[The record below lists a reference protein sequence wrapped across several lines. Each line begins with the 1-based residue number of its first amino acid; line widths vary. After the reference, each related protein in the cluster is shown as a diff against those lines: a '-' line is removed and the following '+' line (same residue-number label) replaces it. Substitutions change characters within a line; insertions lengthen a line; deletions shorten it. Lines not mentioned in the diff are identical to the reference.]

1 MIVVK
6 VGGAQGIDMENVVRD
21 LVAYRDNMVLVH
33 GCSHELDMLQKN
45 LGIQPRMVTS
55 VSGYQ
60 SRYTDRQTLELFMMV
75 CSGKINKMIVEQC
88 QQYGLN
94 AIGISGVDGR
104 LLEGKKKDI
113 LKILEDGKKKILR
126 GDFTGIVEKV
136 NVNLLSLLLNNG
148 YLPVVAPL
156 AVSYDQ
162 YAINVDGDRAAA
174 AIAGA
179 LHAEVL
185 IILSNVPG
193 LLDLKTNNLIEKIS
207 KEECMQYARGRMMKK
222 ILGAKEALAAGV
234 DKVILSSANISH
246 PISSALQGAGTVIL

>member
-1 MIVVK
+1 
-6 VGGAQGIDMENVVRD
+6 
-21 LVAYRDNMVLVH
+21 
-33 GCSHELDMLQKN
+33 
-45 LGIQPRMVTS
+45 
-55 VSGYQ
+55 
-60 SRYTDRQTLELFMMV
+60 MMV